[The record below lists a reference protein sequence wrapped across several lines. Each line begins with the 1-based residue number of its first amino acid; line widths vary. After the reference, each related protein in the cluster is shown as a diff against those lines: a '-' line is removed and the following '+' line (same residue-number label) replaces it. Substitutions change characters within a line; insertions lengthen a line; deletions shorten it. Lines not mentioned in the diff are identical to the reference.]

1 MSQLIDGKAIA
12 AKVRAEVTE
21 GVKAR
26 AAHGQ
31 RQPGLAVVRVG
42 EDPASKI
49 YIGGKRKACAE
60 VGMQSWEHAFPE
72 TATQEEVLAKV
83 RELNADPNVHGILVQ
98 LPIPKHLDDRA
109 ILNAVDPRKDVDGFH
124 PMNLGALVMG
134 LPAPRACTPF
144 GVMRLLKEA
153 GVDPAG
159 KRAVVIGRSIIVGK
173 PMALLL
179 MEANATV
186 TVCHSKTADLG
197 AVVREADIVVA
208 AIGKGRF
215 VQGDWIKPGATVIDV
230 GMNRQADGKL
240 WGDVDFEVA
249 SKNAG
254 AITPVPG
261 GVGPMTIAMLIRNTL
276 DQADRYDTQKL
287 A

>member
-1 MSQLIDGKAIA
+1 MATLIDGKAIA
-12 AKVRAEVTE
+12 AKVRAEVAAD
-21 GVKAR
+21 VKAR
-26 AAHGQ
+26 TARGL

-60 VGMQSWEHAFPE
+60 VGMNAWEHVFAE
-72 TATQEEVLAKV
+72 TATQEGVLAKV
-83 RELNADPNVHGILVQ
+83 AELNADPNVHGILVQ

-144 GVMRLLKEA
+144 GVMRLLREA
-153 GVDPAG
+153 GVDPSG

-179 MEANATV
+179 LEANATV
-186 TVCHSKTADLG
+186 TVCHSRTRDLP
-197 AVVREADIVVA
+197 AVVAEAEIVIA

-215 VQGDWIKPGATVIDV
+215 VQGEWIRPGATVIDV
-230 GMNRQADGKL
+230 GMNRQPDGKL
-240 WGDVDFEVA
+240 WGDVDFAAA
-249 SKNAG
+249 SERAG

-261 GVGPMTIAMLIRNTL
+261 GVGPMTIAMLMRNTL
-276 DQADRYDTQKL
+276 DQANRYDT
-287 A
+287 

>member
-1 MSQLIDGKAIA
+1 MANLIDGKAIA
-12 AKVRAEVTE
+12 AKVRSEVAV
-21 GVKAR
+21 GVQAR
-26 AAHGQ
+26 LGRGLRA
-31 RQPGLAVVRVG
+31 PGLAVVRVG

-49 YIGGKRKACAE
+49 YIGGKRKACTE
-60 VGMQSWEHAFPE
+60 VGMASWEHVFPE
-72 TATQEEVLAKV
+72 TATQDEVLNKV
-83 RELNADPNVHGILVQ
+83 RELNADPAVHGILVQ

-109 ILNAVDPRKDVDGFH
+109 VLNAVDPRKDVDGFH

-144 GVMRLLKEA
+144 GVMRLLQET

-173 PMALLL
+173 PMALMLL
-179 MEANATV
+179 EANATV
-186 TVCHSKTADLG
+186 TVCHSKTRDLP

-215 VQGDWIKPGATVIDV
+215 VKGDWIRPGATVIDV
-230 GMNRQADGKL
+230 GMNRQESGKL
-240 WGDVDFEVA
+240 WGDVDFDA
-249 SKNAG
+249 AQHAG

-261 GVGPMTIAMLIRNTL
+261 GVGPMTIAMLIKNTL
-276 DQADRYDTQKL
+276 DQAERYDSK
-287 A
+287 

>member
-1 MSQLIDGKAIA
+1 MATLIDGKAIA
-12 AKVRAEVTE
+12 AKVRAEVAAD
-21 GVKAR
+21 VKAR
-26 AAHGQ
+26 TARGL

-60 VGMQSWEHAFPE
+60 VGMNSWEHVFAE
-72 TATQEEVLAKV
+72 TATQEGVLAKV
-83 RELNADPNVHGILVQ
+83 AELNADPNVHGILVQ

-144 GVMRLLKEA
+144 GVMRLLREA

-179 MEANATV
+179 LEANATV
-186 TVCHSKTADLG
+186 TVCHSRTRDLP
-197 AVVREADIVVA
+197 AVVAEAEIVIA

-215 VQGDWIKPGATVIDV
+215 VQGEWIRPGATVIDV
-230 GMNRQADGKL
+230 GMNRQPDGKL
-240 WGDVDFEVA
+240 WGDVDFAAA
-249 SKNAG
+249 SERAG

-261 GVGPMTIAMLIRNTL
+261 GVGPMTIAMLMRNTL
-276 DQADRYDTQKL
+276 DQANRYDT
-287 A
+287 